1 MPTSLSRVT
10 FRTSRLLDFC
20 SEKELVAQTGHS
32 RDYWPLVVLKELVD
46 NALDAAEEARI
57 APEISVT
64 VDSEGI
70 TVKDNGPGIPQ
81 ETIKNILNYTVRVS
95 SREAYMA
102 PDRGAQGNALKTI
115 VAMPYV
121 LDGNSGKVIISAQG
135 VDSII
140 TFRVDRIRQEPV
152 IEMDTQE
159 SLVKNGTQVKMIWP
173 DLALLN
179 VRDSNLPILTNR

>member
-1 MPTSLSRVT
+1 
-10 FRTSRLLDFC
+10 
-20 SEKELVAQTGHS
+20 
-32 RDYWPLVVLKELVD
+32 VVLKELVD

-173 DLALLN
+173 DLACLLN